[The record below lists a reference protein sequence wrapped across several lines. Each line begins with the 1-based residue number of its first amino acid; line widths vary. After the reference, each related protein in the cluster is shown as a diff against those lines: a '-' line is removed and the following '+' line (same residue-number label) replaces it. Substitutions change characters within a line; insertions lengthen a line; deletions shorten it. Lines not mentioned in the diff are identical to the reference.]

1 MVTNMHKIY
10 WTVIYS
16 SGHRTYFKTEE
27 AARAEAVLCGIGL
40 IPPLYR
46 EI

>member
-1 MVTNMHKIY
+1 MHKLH
-10 WTVIYS
+10 WTVIYPN
-16 SGHRTYFKTEE
+16 GHRVYFKTEE
-27 AARAEAVLCGIGL
+27 AARTEAFLHGIGL